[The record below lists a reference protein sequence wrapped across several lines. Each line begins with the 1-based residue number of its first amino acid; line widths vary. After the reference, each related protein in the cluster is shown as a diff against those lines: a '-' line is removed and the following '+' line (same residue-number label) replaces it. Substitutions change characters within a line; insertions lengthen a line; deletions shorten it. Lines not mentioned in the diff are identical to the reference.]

1 MLGGRCTF
9 FRQLPRLQSIRVA
22 FSRAPMATVL
32 RDESKEARKVDSWTM
47 VYL

>member
-9 FRQLPRLQSIRVA
+9 SRQLPRLQNNRVA

-32 RDESKEARKVDSWTM
+32 RDESKEARKVESLTS
-47 VYL
+47 V